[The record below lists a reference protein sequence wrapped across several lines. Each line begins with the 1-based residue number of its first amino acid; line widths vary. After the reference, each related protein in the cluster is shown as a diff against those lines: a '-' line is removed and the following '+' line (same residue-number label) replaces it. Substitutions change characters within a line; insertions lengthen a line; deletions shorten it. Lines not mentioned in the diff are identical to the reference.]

1 MRVSGLLFGVLRY
14 SAVMVGTALLLHA
27 LPGSPWSD
35 LEHLPLEVQESLAR
49 HLGCLDPLPIKVGRS
64 TLAAFTWQFG
74 PSLSYPDWTCQAI
87 VLRAWPLSLLIGLWT
102 LLAAWPLSWITAC
115 WLASSPLRMR
125 WGRVALSLLLSC
137 PPFLTVGVAIW
148 RGWATPLA
156 PPVQQ
161 VALAVCCLFWI
172 PFAQSSFYLSR
183 ALERELKEPYL
194 LHALLRGESPA
205 AALFRHGLLP
215 ALGRLTSFLAPQAA
229 ALLTGSAAVEKAL
242 SIPGLGAWFVDS
254 VLQRDASMILA
265 LTAAFTCTLL
275 LCSALAEQ
283 LRGRLDPRPE
293 YPLVGGSR

>member
-1 MRVSGLLFGVLRY
+1 MRVSGLLFGALRY
-14 SAVMVGTALLLHA
+14 AAVMVGTALLLHA

-74 PSLSYPDWTCQAI
+74 PSLSYPGWSCQSI
-87 VLRAWPLSLLIGLWT
+87 VLQAWPLSLLIGGWT
-102 LLAAWPLSWITAC
+102 LLAAWPLSWIFAC
-115 WLASSPLRMR
+115 WLASSSIRMR
-125 WGRVALSLLLSC
+125 LGRLLLSLLLSC
-137 PPFLTVGVAIW
+137 PPFLTVGIAIW

-156 PPVQQ
+156 PMPQQ
-161 VALAVCCLFWI
+161 IAVAVCCLFWI
-172 PFAQSSFYLSR
+172 PFAQSSFYLSKG
-183 ALERELKEPYL
+183 LERQLEEPYVS
-194 LHALLRGESPA
+194 HALLRGESRFQ
-205 AALFRHGLLP
+205 ALFRHGLLP
-215 ALGRLTSFLAPQAA
+215 SLGRLTSFLAPQAA

-265 LTAAFTCTLL
+265 LTAAFTLTLL
-275 LCSALAEQ
+275 LCSTVAET

-293 YPLVGGSR
+293 PLLAGGP